1 MGEESANA
9 HLGLPWPEAYM
20 DLKPLL
26 QKNWGVGNEIYLH
39 HKLSGKS
46 GAAVY
51 TADVTSSDFN
61 GQAILKFDQSS
72 DSRQKES
79 DEAERHQRAFETAPE
94 YAEIHLPKILHTLHH
109 GDSLAILS
117 TIAGQGLEFAAPWA
131 ECSHR
136 KQLSVVLDL
145 SPGLLEGWNA
155 GHTFSEGLR
164 SPQDLLWSWLNY
176 RLDPAAGGRI
186 HSFINDACGIAP
198 DDSSFVFEGRWYP
211 NPAAFA
217 ARDADF
223 GSRLRLRAVMGQSH
237 GDLHGFNV
245 LASTAKDSP
254 TAYYLIDLAMYENRQ
269 FLFYDHAYFE
279 ISHLL
284 ASREY
289 ADAAN
294 WQSLLYHLRP
304 FEEQTTAIDPRGDDL
319 GLLELMKEWQNGL
332 MDWVRDHHLS
342 RISYMQ
348 NQYLLA
354 RVAVG
359 LSFTHKMV
367 PDKIRRMAFLYA
379 AANLKD
385 YLRRNS
391 VDWPKHGSNFVLSG
405 ASSEPAASA
414 SAAPQKFVAPQAS
427 THRKTEHPPL
437 PEKHSLAVLA
447 FKNLSGDARQERFS
461 DGVTQEI
468 ITALSHLDWLMVISR
483 GSSFAYKDQEPDI
496 ARIGQELGV
505 HYVVT
510 GSVRKARS
518 RIRISVQLIDARSG
532 QHIWAE
538 RYDDD
543 IGDVFDLQE
552 QIANTI
558 AANIDSQLK
567 LTERQRTQ
575 RSSEHLG
582 VWERYQDALW
592 HVYRATDDHTEHAKR
607 LLTDIIKDTPNYS
620 AAHALR
626 AIILCRD
633 VTVCVTDTPE
643 KDLEIANQEA
653 TLAVSL
659 DETDSLP
666 RVAFS
671 RVLMLQGHTELAV
684 DQAEEAVAL
693 NPSSSMAV
701 MCLAFAHIWNGDAS
715 AALEPIDLSIRL
727 SPKGPFH
734 EFKQVMKCMCL
745 YMLDDI
751 DEAARLGHQG
761 ATGQQTGPVGPM
773 IYAAILA
780 RQERFQEA
788 SDIIARLHEAW
799 PGVTIGHL
807 NKNWKHMHRTYL
819 APLLKDLAAAGLP
832 E

>member
-26 QKNWGVGNEIYLH
+26 QEKWGVGNEIYLH

-51 TADVTSSDFN
+51 TTDINSSEFN
-61 GQAILKFDQSS
+61 GQAILKFDHSS
-72 DSRQKES
+72 DSGKKER
-79 DEAERHQRAFETAPE
+79 DEDERHQLAYETAPE
-94 YAEIHLPKILHTLHH
+94 YAATHLPRILHTLHH

-117 TIAGQGLEFAAPWA
+117 TIAGQGLEFATPWA

-136 KQLSVVLDL
+136 RQLSVVLDL
-145 SPGLLEGWNA
+145 SLGLLEGWNA
-155 GHTFSEGLR
+155 GYTFSEGLR
-164 SPQDLLWSWLNY
+164 SPQDLLWNWLDY
-176 RLDPAAGGRI
+176 RMDPNNGGRI
-186 HSFINDACGIAP
+186 HAFVNDTCGVAP

-211 NPAAFA
+211 NPLAFA
-217 ARDADF
+217 ARHADF

-237 GDLHGFNV
+237 GDLHGYNV
-245 LASTAKDSP
+245 LASTAKNSP
-254 TAYYLIDLAMYENRQ
+254 TTYYLIDLAMYENSQ

-284 ASREY
+284 MSREY
-289 ADAAN
+289 TDATN

-304 FEEQTTAIDPRGDDL
+304 FEEQSTAIDPRGDDL

-332 MDWVRDHHLS
+332 TDWVRDHHQS

-354 RVAVG
+354 RVAAG
-359 LSFTHKMV
+359 LNFTHKML
-367 PDKIRRMAFLYA
+367 PDKSRRMAFLFA
-379 AANLKD
+379 AQNLKD
-385 YLRRNS
+385 YLNHNS
-391 VDWPKHGSNFVLSG
+391 IDWPKHGSNFILSVP
-405 ASSEPAASA
+405 SSETVVST
-414 SAAPQKFVAPQAS
+414 SAAPPQSDAPHAS
-427 THRKTEHPPL
+427 RHRDTEHPPL
-437 PEKHSLAVLA
+437 PAKPSIAVLA
-447 FKNLSGDARQERFS
+447 FKNLSGDVRQERFS

-468 ITALSHLDWLMVISR
+468 ITALSHVDWLMVISR
-483 GSSFAYKDQEPDI
+483 GSSFTYKDQEADVM
-496 ARIGQELGV
+496 RIGQELGV

-518 RIRISVQLIDARSG
+518 RIRISVQLIDARTG

-538 RYDDD
+538 RFDDA
-543 IGDVFDLQE
+543 IVDVFDLQE
-552 QIANTI
+552 QIADTI

-575 RSSEHLG
+575 RSAEHLG

-633 VTVCVTDTPE
+633 VTVCVTDMPE

-671 RVLMLQGHTELAV
+671 RVLMLQGQTELAI

-701 MCLAFAHIWNGDAS
+701 MCLALAHIWNGDA
-715 AALEPIDLSIRL
+715 AGALAPIDMSIRL

-734 EFKQVMKCMCL
+734 EFKHMMKCMCL
-745 YMLDDI
+745 YMLGDI
-751 DEAARLGHQG
+751 DEAARVGHHV

-773 IYAAILA
+773 IYAAILV
-780 RQERFQEA
+780 RQKRLREA
-788 SDIIARLHEAW
+788 ADIIARLHEAW
-799 PGVTIGHL
+799 PGVTLDHL
-807 NKNWKHMHRTYL
+807 KKNWKSMHPDYL
-819 APLLKDLAAAGLP
+819 AALVTDLAAAGLP